1 VKLILKSTDMSQDET
16 DKLWKKYYNGDTS
29 GQEEEALGKLLKQN
43 TDEDRLPEKEFFS
56 LIDKNHGLCLGTKFE
71 DDLMAKIQS
80 GKSKTGTLGDY
91 RAIMKCAAV
100 VALVCVITFVVIQVR
115 TQKTTLMTEQSARQ
129 FQLPDG
135 SSVWLN
141 TNSRL
146 TYEKDFLQ
154 KRAVQFSGEGF
165 FNITHDPS
173 HPFSIETESTATQV
187 LGTSFNLRSYAKEDS
202 VELIVIEGKVSFLP
216 AKADEVIISSQH
228 KAVYSRTDQKTV
240 ESTVQDLN
248 VIAWK
253 TRLLDFV
260 DAPMNKVL
268 EDLQRYNGVPIS
280 VENED
285 VLTCHFS
292 GSFENKTL
300 EEILA
305 TLAFSLDLE
314 YKKNSNGYYLSG
326 KGCATR

>member
-1 VKLILKSTDMSQDET
+1 MSHHELDILWE
-16 DKLWKKYYNGDTS
+16 KYYKGDTS
-29 GQEEEALGKLLKQN
+29 AQEEGALGKLLKEN
-43 TDEDRLPEKEFFS
+43 DEADRLPEKEFFS
-56 LIDKNHGLCLGTKFE
+56 LVEKNRGLSLGIKFE
-71 DDLMAKIQS
+71 EDLMAKLQPRQS
-80 GKSKTGTLGDY
+80 RTAILNDY
-91 RAIMKCAAV
+91 RAIMKWAAV
-100 VALVCVITFVVIQVR
+100 VALVCAITYAAFQI
-115 TQKTTLMTEQSARQ
+115 TATGMTTLMTKQSSQ
-129 FQLPDG
+129 EFELPDG

-141 TNSRL
+141 ANSRL
-146 TYEKDFLQ
+146 TYGEDFLQ

-173 HPFSIETESTATQV
+173 RPFSIETESTATQV

-248 VIAWK
+248 SIAWK

-305 TLAFSLDLE
+305 TLAFSLNLE